1 MCSAD
6 LKRDDLTGLSL
17 AQYALGKRIGQGGM
31 GQVFLA
37 VHQHL
42 GKTVAIKFIRHDV
55 AGQEAQERFLQEIQ
69 AVGRLSHPNLIHA
82 NDAGKVDHVLYCV
95 TEYMEG
101 YDLLEWIRQKGAMP
115 PAAAAEVIRQAA
127 LGLQHAHSEGFVHRD
142 IKPNNL
148 FLERNGNVRLLD
160 FGLAFQAKLHG
171 ELTSHGQ
178 LLGTIDFISPEQAR
192 DAHAATPQSDLYS
205 LGATLVY
212 LLSGQPPFPDAQ
224 YPSIPNKLTALMTS
238 LPTFVAAAQDLPVE
252 VREVLEK
259 SLSLNPGKRFNS
271 AREVAAHLQP
281 IAAPQELASWMV
293 QGAIP
298 NKVQKPP
305 WDTIAKSAVRNW
317 RTIAATAA
325 AITLLSS
332 WYTGQLR
339 KRNESSIVVVT
350 PTAAT
355 SLEAPPLPFE
365 PIVERMQTRRAEVAE
380 FMERRGKLP
389 LPSRTIVHQPGASGN
404 ARAIGVP
411 GRSMSESIS
420 NKKGNP

>member
-6 LKRDDLTGLSL
+6 LKRDDLTGVSL

-37 VHQHL
+37 VHRHL

-55 AGQEAQERFLQEIQ
+55 AGQEAQERFLQEIK

-82 NDAGKVDHVLYCV
+82 NDAGKVDNVLYCV

-160 FGLAFQAKLHG
+160 FGLAFQAKLQG

-212 LLSGQPPFPDAQ
+212 LLSGHPPFPDDQ

-238 LPTFVAAAQDLPVE
+238 LPPFVAAAAGLPVE
-252 VREVLEK
+252 IREVLEK
-259 SLSLNPGKRFNS
+259 TLSLNPGKRFNS
-271 AREVAAHLQP
+271 AREVAAHLQQ
-281 IAAPQELASWMV
+281 IAAPQDLASWMV
-293 QGAIP
+293 QGVIP
-298 NKVQKPP
+298 KKVNKPLLATSVPSTARK
-305 WDTIAKSAVRNW
+305 W
-317 RTIAATAA
+317 RIVAA
-325 AITLLSS
+325 AAAFTAMLSIL
-332 WYTGQLR
+332 YAGQSR
-339 KRNESSIVVVT
+339 KRADNSTLVVNPTTAST
-350 PTAAT
+350 PDD
-355 SLEAPPLPFE
+355 PPIPFE
-365 PIVERMQTRRAEVAE
+365 PIVERMQSRRAEVTE

-389 LPSRTIVHQPGASGN
+389 LPPRTIVHQPGASGN
-404 ARAIGVP
+404 ARAIGIP
-411 GRSMSESIS
+411 GRSTSESIS